1 MNKQRMIMLA
11 DLLDN
16 VKPMQFNMTDWFS
29 VWTGNFDDYKD
40 DEDLYSEADGDAWA
54 PQNVMVMNGYDC
66 QAAACIAG
74 WAVVL
79 KNDFA
84 LNNPNQ
90 QTVNYSSNNTGWETR
105 LRDGDMPVMTEA
117 MEYLGLTLNQA
128 RTLFV
133 NDISDGVWERYSE
146 DLGEGFYSEDISL
159 TDITPKM
166 AAKMLRN
173 LATGEWSWGNIE
185 YPEDVNVY

>member
-11 DLLDN
+11 DLLDK
-16 VKPMQFNMTDWFS
+16 VKPIQFNMTDWFS
-29 VWTGNFDDYKD
+29 VWTGDYDGYEDDD
-40 DEDLYSEADGDAWA
+40 DFYYEADGNAWKT
-54 PQNVMVMNGYDC
+54 NDLMVMNGYDC

-90 QTVNYSSNNTGWETR
+90 QTVNYRSDNTLWENR

-117 MEYLGLTLNQA
+117 MEYLDLTVNQA
-128 RTLFV
+128 RTLFI
-133 NDISDGVWERYSE
+133 NDISGGVWERYSDE
-146 DLGEGFYSEDISL
+146 FGAEFRYGDISL

-166 AAKMLRN
+166 ASKMIRN
-173 LATGEWSWGNIE
+173 LATGEWSWGDIE
-185 YPEDVNVY
+185 YPEDVNV